1 MKVNLPVTD
10 HEVTFEDDTLIVSR
24 TDLKGHITFVNRDFI
39 RVSGFSESE
48 LIGKP
53 HNIVRHPD
61 MPPAAYEDMWRTLK
75 EGKPW
80 AGLVKNRCKNGD
92 YYWVEANVTPVFESG
107 QVVGFLSVRTKPAR
121 AKVEAASELYR
132 NMREGRAKGV
142 AISEGRVIRTG
153 LFSRLNLIRTLHERL
168 SMASKFMLI
177 GLVLF
182 VPLVVVLTMLEVS
195 LTQGVRVAKVEREG
209 VVYHKALRQLL
220 PELQKHRGL
229 NGLVL
234 AGNVDAKRSIS
245 GVEAEIASRLR
256 AVDEVVKGVQG
267 FPVQEGWQAMRKD
280 VEGLVAESSRLGA
293 EQSFDKHTDVIERLQ
308 GLMDGVANE
317 SGLVLDP
324 EAATFHIMNASILN
338 TIELA
343 EHTAYSRG
351 FGAAAIARGNVDTEA
366 RMVLIKQLTAADQH
380 REAVDKAIKLATQAQ
395 PELVQSLGA
404 VSKQLE
410 ESGDRFSGL
419 IEQKVLRPAKPEISA
434 LDFFSAGTVAVEAA
448 YAFYDKSV
456 DTLDELLVQ
465 RIARLQRE
473 AMTILG
479 GALLLFGLGMA
490 IALLFVRNTVGS
502 LKLAVARFTDIA
514 SGNFKGQLQATTRD
528 EIGQLMRGLKAM
540 QTKLGFD
547 VNDARER
554 AEEALRLKIGL
565 DSVTTNVMIADN
577 ERNIIYLNPAVVA
590 MMRAAQDDIRRDLP
604 HFDVDRL
611 RGAKIDVFHKN
622 PEHQARLLAS
632 FTHTYRATAVIGGRT
647 FALTANPVVNERG
660 ERLGSVVEWLDR
672 TNEVAVEKE
681 VADIVAAA
689 AAGDFSRRIEERN
702 KDGFFKVLAEGINR
716 VVETS
721 DAGLKDIARVLAA
734 LAKGDLTERI
744 TADYQG
750 TFADLKHYTN
760 ETVRSLESMLRSIR
774 EASETIHAAAGEIA
788 SGNADLSSR
797 TEEQAASLEQT
808 ASSMEQFTS
817 TVKQNAQNARQANQ
831 LADGASEVASK
842 GGDVVGHVVTTMG
855 AINESARKIVD
866 IIGVID
872 GIAFQTNILALN
884 AAVEAARAGEQGRG
898 FAVVAGEVRSL
909 AQRSAAAAKEIKAL
923 INNSV
928 EKVEDGNRLV
938 ETAGKTM
945 EEVVTSIK
953 RVTDIMNEISAAS
966 MEQSNGIE
974 QVSKAVSQMDETT
987 QQNAALVEQAA
998 ASAEALSGQAST
1010 LLEIVRRFKLDD
1022 VDATDTTP
1030 VSGKK
1035 PAARALPSPRKPER
1049 LPPRAKPAS
1058 LPKAVAE
1065 ADDDDWSE
1073 F

>member
-1 MKVNLPVTD
+1 MRVNLPVTD
-10 HEVTFEDDTLIVSR
+10 HEVHFEDDTLIVSR

-39 RVSGFSESE
+39 RISGFSEDE

-61 MPPAAYEDMWRTLK
+61 MPPAAFEDLYRTLK
-75 EGKPW
+75 SGKPW
-80 AGLVKNRCKNGD
+80 VGMVKNRCKNGD
-92 YYWVEANVTPVFESG
+92 YYWVEANATPVFESG
-107 QVVGFLSVRTKPAR
+107 QMVGFLSVRVKPTR
-121 AKVEAASELYR
+121 AKVEAAEDLYR
-132 NMREGRAKGV
+132 QMREGRAGRV
-142 AISEGRVIRTG
+142 AIREGRVVSTG
-153 LFSRLNLIRTLHERL
+153 WLTRINFLRRLHEGANM
-168 SMASKFMLI
+168 STKFGLI

-182 VPLVVVLTMLEVS
+182 LPLLLALVMMTLAFKEDIDA
-195 LTQGVRVAKVEREG
+195 AKVEREG
-209 VVYHKALRQLL
+209 LAYHQQLRQLV

-229 NGLVL
+229 NGLAL
-234 AGNVDAKRSIS
+234 AGNPDARRQLSAVENEIGNRLRSLDEAGKLNQGFNVDA
-245 GVEAEIASRLR
+245 
-256 AVDEVVKGVQG
+256 D
-267 FPVQEGWQAMRKD
+267 WQALRKD
-280 VEGLVAESSRLGA
+280 VETLMAESSRLA
-293 EQSFDKHTDVIERLQ
+293 TEQSFPRHTKVIEGVLA
-308 GLMDGVANE
+308 LMTRVSND

-324 EAATFHIMNASILN
+324 EAASFHVTNASVVN
-338 TIELA
+338 AIELA
-343 EHTAYSRG
+343 EHMAFVRG
-351 FGAAAIARGNVDTEA
+351 FGAQAVARGQIDGDT
-366 RMVLIKQLTAADQH
+366 RNTLIKMVVGGESH
-380 REAVDKAIKLATQAQ
+380 REAIEQSLSQAIKGDPALQAQ
-395 PELVQSLGA
+395 IGKLGA
-404 VSKQLE
+404 DLNNSV
-410 ESGDRFSGL
+410 DRFTTL
-419 IEQKVLRPAKPEISA
+419 VDQKVLALAKPDVSGP
-434 LDFFSAGTVAVEAA
+434 DFFAAGTLAVDAT
-448 YAFYDKSV
+448 YNFYDKAGGV
-456 DTLDELLVQ
+456 LDELIAQ
-465 RIARLQRE
+465 RIVRLQAR
-473 AMTILG
+473 AY
-479 GALLLFGLGMA
+479 LLLG
-490 IALLFVRNTVGS
+490 IALAIFAFGAVVAALFVRNTVSS
-502 LKLAVARFTDIA
+502 LQLAVARFRDVS
-514 SGNFKGQLQATTRD
+514 SGNFKGEISASTSD
-528 EIGQLMRGLKAM
+528 EIGQLMNGLKSM

-547 VNDARER
+547 INDARER
-554 AEEALRLKIGL
+554 AEESLRLKIGL
-565 DSVTTNVMIADN
+565 DSVSTNVMIADN
-577 ERNIIYLNPAVVA
+577 ERNIIYVNPAVVA
-590 MMRAAQDDIRRDLP
+590 MLRAAQADIRRDLP
-604 HFDVDRL
+604 HFDVDKL
-611 RGAKIDVFHKN
+611 QGAKIDVFHKN
-622 PEHQARLLAS
+622 PEHQARLLAT
-632 FTHTYRATAVIGGRT
+632 FTNTYRASAVIGGRT
-647 FALTANPVVNERG
+647 FSLTANPVINERG
-660 ERLGSVVEWLDR
+660 ERLGSVIEWLDR

-702 KDGFFKVLAEGINR
+702 KEGFFKVLAEGINR

-750 TFADLKHYTN
+750 TFADLKRYTN
-760 ETVRSLESMLRSIR
+760 DTVRSLESMLRSIR

-797 TEEQAASLEQT
+797 TEEQAASLEET
-808 ASSMEQFTS
+808 ASSMEEFTS

-855 AINESARKIVD
+855 AINDSARKIVD

-945 EEVVTSIK
+945 EEVVTAIK

-974 QVSKAVSQMDETT
+974 QVSKAVNQMDETT

-998 ASAEALSGQAST
+998 ASAEALSGQATT

-1022 VDATDTTP
+1022 ADTAAEGVAP
-1030 VSGKK
+1030 VAP
-1035 PAARALPSPRKPER
+1035 PAARVLPSPRKPER